1 MAAIGMPVT
10 ALTRS
15 EADISDEG
23 QVAEAITAAKPAI
36 VVNAAA
42 YTNVDGAETRLEAAM
57 RPNAIGPAVLA
68 AQCAAAELPIIHFS
82 TDYVFDGRAAMICY
96 I

>member
-1 MAAIGMPVT
+1 MILIFGAAGQVGQELAAKMAAIGMPVT

-57 RPNAIGPAVLA
+57 RPNAIGPAVLELVH
-68 AQCAAAELPIIHFS
+68 AAE
-82 TDYVFDGRAAMICY
+82 
-96 I
+96 